1 MSEAP
6 SAESSVQP
14 SFHGDGGTLFW
25 LHLKSILLS
34 VVTLGVYSFWGR
46 TRIREYLWGQIEVDG
61 DRFAYHGTGLELF
74 KGGLI
79 AAAVFGGLYTLVAVV
94 IPMALTPSLGQQ
106 AAQGVAGLL
115 YMACFA
121 LLVPLAIV
129 GARRYRLSRTS
140 WRGIR
145 FSFRGKYA
153 DLLKIYVV
161 GGFLVAVTLG
171 LYTPFLRN
179 DVRKFFTEHARF
191 GSVAFEFDGRG
202 FDMFRQFFI
211 AWLLT
216 IPTLG
221 LYWFWYNAAQ
231 DRYFWSRTSIGD
243 ARFAS
248 TMTGGALLVQMLV
261 ALLIALFTFGLGTPW
276 AMVRLSRFR
285 CETLSLAGTVDL
297 SAIEQQAQA
306 ASGTGEG
313 LASVLDVDGFDMG
326 IGL

>member
-6 SAESSVQP
+6 SVESSVQP

-34 VVTLGVYSFWGR
+34 VVTLGIYSFWGR

-79 AAAVFGGLYTLVAVV
+79 AAAVFGGLYAVV
-94 IPMALTPSLGQQ
+94 LLGIPMALAPSIGQQ
-106 AAQGVAGLL
+106 AAQGVASFI
-115 YMACFA
+115 YMIGFA
-121 LLVPLAIV
+121 LLVPLAMV

-145 FSFRGKYA
+145 FSFRGTWGE
-153 DLLKIYVV
+153 LLKTYVV
-161 GGFLVAVTLG
+161 GWFLVMVTLG
-171 LYTPFLRN
+171 FYSPFLRN

-202 FDMFRQFFI
+202 FDMFKPFVI
-211 AWLLT
+211 ALLLT

-221 LYWFWYNAAQ
+221 LYWFWYQAKQ
-231 DRYFWSRTSIGD
+231 DRYFWEHTVIGE

-248 TMTGGALLVQMLV
+248 TMTGGALLGQMVV
-261 ALLIALFTFGLGTPW
+261 AMLIALCTLGLGTPW